1 MPAFDLSPYYVIFFV
16 VFLVICFFIYMNII
30 LAVIY
35 NNYRK
40 HLKVCVACFLII
52 THCCFCTKYPFI
64 YLFFL
69 IFIYFPSQCH
79 SLVYFMKKVPSHFC
93 SCLNKIFKL
102 LNHYLEGF
110 TMYYMDITTC
120 GSIFHH
126 HYMTLPFNNS
136 VS

>member
-79 SLVYFMKKVPSHFC
+79 SLVYFMKKCRHIFVVVSTRYLNFSITTWRALLCTIWTLQLVVPS
-93 SCLNKIFKL
+93 S
-102 LNHYLEGF
+102 
-110 TMYYMDITTC
+110 TT
-120 GSIFHH
+120 II
-126 HYMTLPFNNS
+126 
-136 VS
+136 